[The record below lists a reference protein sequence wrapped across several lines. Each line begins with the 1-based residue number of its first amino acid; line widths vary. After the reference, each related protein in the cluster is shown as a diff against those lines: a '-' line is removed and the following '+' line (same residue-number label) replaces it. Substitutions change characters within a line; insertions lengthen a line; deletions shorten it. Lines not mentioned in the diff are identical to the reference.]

1 MKMNSIKNIKVALL
15 CGGVVLAGACTKD
28 FDKINIPPNSAV
40 KVNPDYV
47 VSNVQRNASF
57 DKIDLVPGVLMF
69 GNWVQ
74 HWGNQNAGF
83 TTAHYLAIPNYDD
96 GLWGS
101 HYAYLKDL
109 NMAETDLLAGQEE
122 APEGRSKVA
131 EIRIMKAMI
140 AERLTALVGD
150 IPYTQAVS
158 TPGKI
163 VSQPEFD
170 TQESIYPQLIASLDE
185 ARARITPGDVTFGNA
200 DFYFNGDP
208 EKWKKFANA
217 LKMRTAMRMKYANP
231 GAAQAAVTAAMGQP
245 LPASLADAAFV
256 ATDAANRNT
265 GHRIWQR
272 SDLDKTNAPMM
283 GETLINTLV
292 AKNDPRLPLIA
303 DPTPNSKNSATPVY
317 RGVPPA
323 LSGTQYSSLVTADY
337 SYPSSKTFL
346 NPAIAV
352 PSSVLTYGEVAFLK
366 AEAAL
371 EGWGGTEAQAEQ
383 FYQDGIR
390 AAMAREPYKVSAALI
405 DEYIAREGTL
415 TGTKEEKLEQ
425 IMTQKWIELF
435 DNSYEAFIEWR
446 RTGYPRLK
454 PGQNPGET
462 NGTIPRR
469 AKYSTVERSLNGAN
483 YDAAVQRQGPDL
495 YTTRVWIDKRP

>member
-1 MKMNSIKNIKVALL
+1 MNVNLKHSIKVALL
-15 CGGVVLAGACTKD
+15 GGGVVLAGACTKD
-28 FDKINIPPNSAV
+28 FDKINVPPNSAV

-96 GLWGS
+96 GLWGN

-150 IPYTQAVS
+150 IPYTEAVS

-163 VSQPEFD
+163 TAQPQFD
-170 TQESIYPQLIASLDE
+170 TQESIYPQLITSLDE
-185 ARARITPGDVTFGNA
+185 AKARITPGDVTFGNA

-217 LKMRTAMRMKYANP
+217 LKLRTAMRMKYANP

-272 SDLDKTNAPMM
+272 SDLDKT
-283 GETLINTLV
+283 
-292 AKNDPRLPLIA
+292 
-303 DPTPNSKNSATPVY
+303 
-317 RGVPPA
+317 
-323 LSGTQYSSLVTADY
+323 
-337 SYPSSKTFL
+337 
-346 NPAIAV
+346 
-352 PSSVLTYGEVAFLK
+352 
-366 AEAAL
+366 
-371 EGWGGTEAQAEQ
+371 
-383 FYQDGIR
+383 
-390 AAMAREPYKVSAALI
+390 
-405 DEYIAREGTL
+405 
-415 TGTKEEKLEQ
+415 
-425 IMTQKWIELF
+425 
-435 DNSYEAFIEWR
+435 
-446 RTGYPRLK
+446 
-454 PGQNPGET
+454 
-462 NGTIPRR
+462 
-469 AKYSTVERSLNGAN
+469 
-483 YDAAVQRQGPDL
+483 
-495 YTTRVWIDKRP
+495 